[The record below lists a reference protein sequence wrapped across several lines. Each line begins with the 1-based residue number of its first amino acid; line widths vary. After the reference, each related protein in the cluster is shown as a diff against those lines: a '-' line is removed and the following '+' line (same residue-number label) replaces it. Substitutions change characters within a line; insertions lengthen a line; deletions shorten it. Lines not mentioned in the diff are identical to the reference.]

1 MNIPVSYKER
11 PPSAPKE
18 SKTAAAAAASK
29 GKDAKAKTTKGGK
42 DKDKN
47 SRPPSQQFDFTKP
60 NWTLRVVSDGTAAVS
75 SCCVYSG
82 YSNEA

>member
-1 MNIPVSYKER
+1 MSYKER

-18 SKTAAAAAASK
+18 AKQAAATK
-29 GKDAKAKTTKGGK
+29 GKDAKAKGSKGK

-60 NWTLRVVSDGTAAVS
+60 NWTLRVVSDGSVAVS
-75 SCCVYSG
+75 LG
-82 YSNEA
+82 FQK